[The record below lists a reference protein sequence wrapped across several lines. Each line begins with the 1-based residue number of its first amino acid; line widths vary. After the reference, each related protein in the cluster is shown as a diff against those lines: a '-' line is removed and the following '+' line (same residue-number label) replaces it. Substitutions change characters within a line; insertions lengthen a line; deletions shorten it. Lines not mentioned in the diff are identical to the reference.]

1 MKNKINFIIIF
12 LLLFCFAATPLEA
25 QAIEAGFYPAK
36 VKDIS
41 DRAYEKTVIGLLDN
55 AQESIV
61 ISMYILRPG
70 TDPRHTINRLMKDL
84 EEALERGVSVTIYL
98 NTRID
103 ETSRSISGV
112 GEGEPFDTLRQ
123 KGAQIYLTSP
133 RYMLHD
139 KMLIV
144 DSRFVVI
151 GSTNWSIS
159 ALTDN
164 FESSVLIDSPPLANQ
179 RLKRMKTIHL
189 KGEDLRGPPQI
200 SLEEVYPLP
209 ELVEMPVVLME
220 NKRYFPQMLSKHD
233 NRAMDLYLLLIAES
247 YRRGVKEFH
256 ISLEKFAGQL
266 NMPEEWDA
274 ADLRRQVI
282 KTLRKLKNTYGLIDV
297 RFKHAY
303 AAKIRLIDIEG
314 ETFPLKRG
322 FFEPSFLAGQR
333 QNKKFILLIE
343 ACLKDEGKDI
353 DNFNYSE
360 LSRMFNVH
368 RITIRE
374 GMQK

>member
-1 MKNKINFIIIF
+1 MKNKRIIFIF
-12 LLLFCFAATPLEA
+12 LLLLCLIAAPLMA
-25 QAIEAGFYPAK
+25 TQDGFYPAL

-41 DRAYEKTVIGLLDN
+41 DRAYEHAVIDLLDN

-70 TDPRHTINRLMKDL
+70 TDPRYTINRLMKDL
-84 EEALERGVSVTIYL
+84 EQALERGVSVTIYL

-103 ETSRSISGV
+103 KTSGV
-112 GEGEPFDTLRQ
+112 DEGKPFDALRQ
-123 KGAQIYLTSP
+123 KGAQIYLTNP

-144 DSRFVVI
+144 DSRYVVI

-164 FESSVLIDSPPLANQ
+164 FESTVLIDSPPLANQ

-189 KGEDLRGPPQI
+189 EGEDLRGPPQI
-200 SLEEVYPLP
+200 SIKEVYPLP

-220 NKRYFPQMLSKHD
+220 NKRYFPQMLTKHD

-247 YRRGVKEFH
+247 YRRGTKEFH

-266 NMPEEWDA
+266 DMPREWDA
-274 ADLRRQVI
+274 ATLRRQVI
-282 KTLRKLKNTYGLIDV
+282 KTLRKLKDEYGLIDV
-297 RFKHAY
+297 WFKHTH
-303 AAKIRLIDIEG
+303 AARIRLIDIAG

-322 FFEPSFLAGQR
+322 FFEPSFLAEQC
-333 QNKKFILLIE
+333 QNKKFVLLIE
-343 ACLKDEGKDI
+343 TYLKDEGKDI
-353 DNFNYSE
+353 DNFNYSQ
-360 LSRMFNVH
+360 LGQMFNVH
-368 RITIRE
+368 RTTISE
-374 GMQK
+374 GLKE